1 MNPALPAD
9 VQALLRE
16 RIGSYEQLHILLLL
30 FQDRTEWSAE
40 ALAARFELPANSVSA
55 AVSVLVTHGFVAANS
70 ESPAQKYRYASGVW
84 DRAIE
89 ALVHAY
95 QEQPLAVIRLLAEQS
110 IERIRADA
118 LRAFA
123 DAFVFRKGK

>member
-1 MNPALPAD
+1 MDPALPAP

-16 RIGSYEQLHILLLL
+16 RIGSYEHLHVLILL
-30 FQDRTEWSAE
+30 FADRTEWSAQ
-40 ALAARFELPANSVSA
+40 ALAAHFKLPTASISA
-55 AVSVLVTHGFVAANS
+55 ALSVLVTHGLVVPTP
-70 ESPAQKYRYASGVW
+70 ELMEPKYRYASGVH
-84 DRAIE
+84 DPAVE

-95 QEQPLAVIRLLAEQS
+95 QEQPLSVIRLLAEQS

-123 DAFVFRKGK
+123 DAFLFRKGK